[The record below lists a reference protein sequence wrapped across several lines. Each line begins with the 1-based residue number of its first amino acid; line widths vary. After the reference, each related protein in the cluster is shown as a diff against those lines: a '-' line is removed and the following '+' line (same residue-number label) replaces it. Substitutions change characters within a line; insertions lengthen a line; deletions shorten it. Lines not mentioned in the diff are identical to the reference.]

1 MCIFKRKK
9 ASDKV
14 KDDRELIEFNA
25 KSMDSLIVLAKDN
38 QELISR
44 LRDLKEAVKYLIPS
58 DNSKVVDYDKT
69 IKNKIGDL
77 RIALTK
83 SNGEN
88 SKKIDEAIGDLK
100 LSIADRNI
108 RL

>member
-9 ASDKV
+9 VADKV
-14 KDDRELIEFNA
+14 KEDRELIELNA
-25 KSMDSLIVLAKDN
+25 KSIDSLIVLAKDN
-38 QELISR
+38 QELISQ
-44 LRDLKEAVKYLIPS
+44 LKDLKEAVKYLIPS
-58 DNSKVVDYDKT
+58 ENSKVIDYDKT

-88 SKKIDEAIGDLK
+88 SKKIEEATGDLK
-100 LSIADRNI
+100 LAIADRNT